1 MVPLGN
7 EKALFIP
14 QTTIYQPGPTLP
26 VGSPAQT
33 LPGLR
38 QSSLP
43 TSEDNA
49 LRFVLITWPRADKP
63 SLPKAVSKRS
73 TLTCPPTRKEQALK
87 KFNLFLAAH
96 LVDLLSIVGRGGEL
110 ACHTRRNYENPKE
123 KSGNSSDGSSRP
135 HSWEGTSSRR
145 HRKKSP
151 LRVSQ
156 LDHFSGFPNHSH
168 YFGA

>member
-1 MVPLGN
+1 MVPLGS

-26 VGSPAQT
+26 VGSLAQT

-43 TSEDNA
+43 TSEDNT

-96 LVDLLSIVGRGGEL
+96 LVDLLSKVGRGGGGNLPATPGEITKTQKGKVAIRL
-110 ACHTRRNYENPKE
+110 MAAPDPIHGREQAQDGTARN
-123 KSGNSSDGSSRP
+123 
-135 HSWEGTSSRR
+135 R
-145 HRKKSP
+145 H
-151 LRVSQ
+151 
-156 LDHFSGFPNHSH
+156 
-168 YFGA
+168 